1 MPIYQIDGLTPV
13 VPEESFVHPTA
24 VLIGDVIL
32 GKGVYVGPNASL
44 RGDFGR
50 IVVKDSANIQ
60 DNCVMHGFPEQDT
73 VVEEDGHIGH
83 SAILHGCIIR
93 RNALVGMNAVVIDGA
108 VIGENSIVGA
118 SAFVKAKAE
127 MPANYLIVGSPAKAI
142 RELSEQELA
151 WKKQGT
157 HEYQVILMTESRAKE
172 LGLVP
177 LGYLRSYAFTAID
190 VWQDMLLGPA
200 WSTPLALERA
210 GLTMSDLTLIDM
222 HEAFAAQTL
231 ANIQLLGSERFARD
245 VLGRAHATGEV
256 DDSKFNVLGG
266 SIAYGHPFAA
276 TGARMITQTLHELR
290 RRGGGFGL
298 VTACAAGGLGAAMV
312 VEAE

>member
-1 MPIYQIDGLTPV
+1 MRIYQIDGLTPV

-50 IVVKDSANIQ
+50 IVVKDGANIQ

-93 RNALVGMNAVVIDGA
+93 RNALVGMNAVVMDGA

-151 WKKQGT
+151 LRKQG
-157 HEYQVILMTESRAKE
+157 IRC
-172 LGLVP
+172 
-177 LGYLRSYAFTAID
+177 
-190 VWQDMLLGPA
+190 W
-200 WSTPLALERA
+200 
-210 GLTMSDLTLIDM
+210 
-222 HEAFAAQTL
+222 
-231 ANIQLLGSERFARD
+231 
-245 VLGRAHATGEV
+245 
-256 DDSKFNVLGG
+256 
-266 SIAYGHPFAA
+266 
-276 TGARMITQTLHELR
+276 
-290 RRGGGFGL
+290 
-298 VTACAAGGLGAAMV
+298 
-312 VEAE
+312 